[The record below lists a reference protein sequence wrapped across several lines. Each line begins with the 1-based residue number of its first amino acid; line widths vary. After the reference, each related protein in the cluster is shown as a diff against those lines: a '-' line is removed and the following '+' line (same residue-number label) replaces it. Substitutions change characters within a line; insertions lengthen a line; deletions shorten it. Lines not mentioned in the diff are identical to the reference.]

1 MKAVRVSRGRR
12 GSFVQARSVIV
23 GEGGG
28 LVRLG
33 RALSSAP
40 VCGNVP

>member
-23 GEGGG
+23 GVSSRIEERE
-28 LVRLG
+28 L
-33 RALSSAP
+33 RAAS
-40 VCGNVP
+40 